1 MTPDEAVQAMADRL
15 RAVDYERRGDKA
27 WSKAAL
33 LREYFR
39 RAARWAD
46 AYDCDTRS
54 PFFDIAQCVDP
65 SVRAD
70 QTVIDSLVRDVSSGT
85 RNAITRVAPFILHWA
100 ALRAAPAVTVP
111 PELEDPFEPLI
122 LLFERGGGFHTE
134 NGEVNLEYLAAPLRG
149 WRERA
154 GTPPMVSF
162 APEVLDEIDR
172 SGSMAQFGFVTGPDG
187 RPVSR

>member
-1 MTPDEAVQAMADRL
+1 MTPEESVQAMAERL
-15 RAVDYERRGDKA
+15 RAVDYARRGDKA

-46 AYDCDTRS
+46 AYGCETRT

-65 SVRAD
+65 GVRAE
-70 QTVIDSLVRDVSSGT
+70 QAVIDGLVRDVDDGT
-85 RNAITRVAPFILHWA
+85 RNAIRQVAPFMLHWA
-100 ALRAAPAVTVP
+100 ALRAAPGGVM
-111 PELEDPFEPLI
+111 PEGLEDPFEPLI

-154 GTPPMVSF
+154 SAPPMASF
-162 APEVLDEIDR
+162 AGEALDEIDR
-172 SGSMAQFGFVTGPDG
+172 AGSVAQFGHVIGPDG
-187 RPVSR
+187 V